1 MFEYIGSILVNVD
14 PGFDVLRYLT
24 VRVKKFDLE
33 ANYFA
38 KKENEEKK
46 ESYKD

>member
-1 MFEYIGSILVNVD
+1 MSFTIDKKL
-14 PGFDVLRYLT
+14 LRYLT

-38 KKENEEKK
+38 KREYDDKK
-46 ESYKD
+46 ESYKN

>member
-1 MFEYIGSILVNVD
+1 MIDELEKNEAIDKKL
-14 PGFDVLRYLT
+14 LRYLT

-38 KKENEEKK
+38 KREDDDKK
-46 ESYKD
+46 ESYKN